1 MSNHFRWQSS
11 FLMDYKTYSRGDI
24 VTCFPI
30 VDANP
35 AFPPFSDTPVY
46 LLDNG
51 KGILKLKD
59 FQKKALNGEPAVPVG
74 TICSDALC
82 SYWFAVILGQLTF
95 VHPVPAYEEEIPT
108 EEISDYPP
116 TEGRRLLF

>member
-11 FLMDYKTYSRGDI
+11 FLRDYKTYCKGDI

-30 VDANP
+30 VDANK
-35 AFPPFSDTPVY
+35 AFPPFVDTPVY

-51 KGILKLKD
+51 KGVLKLKD

-74 TICSDALC
+74 TISDALVAE
-82 SYWFAVILGQLTF
+82 WFAVILGQLTF
-95 VHPVPAYEEEIPT
+95 VRPVPAYEEEIPA
-108 EEISDYPP
+108 EESSDYPSI
-116 TEGRRLLF
+116 EGRRLLF